1 MHTKSYIRIFV
12 ITFISVIL
20 TMVPTIVSNHG
31 LFLYAGDYY
40 FQQIP
45 FYTHAS
51 EVIANRSVGW
61 DWYTDLGSDF
71 IISYGFYLLGSI
83 FFWGISWLPPY
94 AIRYI
99 MPLMIAFKTG
109 IGAVGA
115 YMYIS
120 RYVKDS
126 KATFIGAYI
135 YAFSGFQMVS
145 LIYNHFHDVTALF
158 PFLLLSF
165 ELLVTE
171 NKKCC
176 FAFMVC
182 IIALTN
188 YFFFVGIVVF
198 VILYYIVKCLK
209 KEFAFSVRGLLSI
222 AFESVIG
229 IGCAAIILVPT
240 FIVLSSAERV
250 SDTLYGVNLISYD
263 DNTIIPKILQSLF
276 IMPDL
281 PSNAMLFQS
290 QDNTHNWAS
299 ISLYLPLFTITG
311 VVAYVAKNKQDWL
324 STVLKICFVMAIIPA
339 LNSVFSL
346 FNSSYYARWYY
357 MPVLLMSLATAR
369 SLEISYELKP
379 GIKIAAVSLGIL
391 CLVSFLPDMV
401 VTEDT
406 EKLLTMIDAEK
417 EPQKELKFFS
427 LSPIPIVFWQ
437 CIAFA
442 AVSLIIVYVF
452 EHEKSK
458 EKKIIDINKIEVILV
473 AFVIISNIVF
483 INNTVQELGFNR
495 QDQMPYKLIN
505 EKTPEFND
513 TGEYRLNVI
522 NGEAYNNIS
531 MIWNKMN
538 VSCFHSIVANEI
550 NDFFYNI
557 QGDERRML
565 CEYREVDYPVYNLL
579 SVKYVLNGSTGD
591 ELNVELKHTDLKGFS
606 LYDKQGMYYIYK
618 NDHFV
623 PFGVTYDYCIDDS
636 VLESYLCENVKADI
650 KYQYKKMIMM
660 RALVLD
666 KKDIEKYKEYISPL
680 PDSMFESLDEETYF
694 FDCDERSAH
703 ACTSFEYDSKGYR
716 AEIKVDKPSLV
727 YFSVPCSNGWTA
739 KVNGK
744 GADVIKAHYGLT
756 AVAVEKGENKIEF
769 SYETPGLREG
779 KKISLVSVIVL
790 IVYTMIVMKNQH
802 SEK

>member
-1 MHTKSYIRIFV
+1 MIRF
-12 ITFISVIL
+12 
-20 TMVPTIVSNHG
+20 
-31 LFLYAGDYY
+31 LF
-40 FQQIP
+40 
-45 FYTHAS
+45 
-51 EVIANRSVGW
+51 R
-61 DWYTDLGSDF
+61 LGF
-71 IISYGFYLLGSI
+71 
-83 FFWGISWLPPY
+83 
-94 AIRYI
+94 
-99 MPLMIAFKTG
+99 
-109 IGAVGA
+109 
-115 YMYIS
+115 
-120 RYVKDS
+120 
-126 KATFIGAYI
+126 
-135 YAFSGFQMVS
+135 
-145 LIYNHFHDVTALF
+145 
-158 PFLLLSF
+158 
-165 ELLVTE
+165 
-171 NKKCC
+171 
-176 FAFMVC
+176 
-182 IIALTN
+182 
-188 YFFFVGIVVF
+188 
-198 VILYYIVKCLK
+198 
-209 KEFAFSVRGLLSI
+209 
-222 AFESVIG
+222 
-229 IGCAAIILVPT
+229 
-240 FIVLSSAERV
+240 
-250 SDTLYGVNLISYD
+250 
-263 DNTIIPKILQSLF
+263 
-276 IMPDL
+276 
-281 PSNAMLFQS
+281 
-290 QDNTHNWAS
+290 
-299 ISLYLPLFTITG
+299 
-311 VVAYVAKNKQDWL
+311 
-324 STVLKICFVMAIIPA
+324 
-339 LNSVFSL
+339 
-346 FNSSYYARWYY
+346 
-357 MPVLLMSLATAR
+357 
-369 SLEISYELKP
+369 
-379 GIKIAAVSLGIL
+379 L

-550 NDFFYNI
+550 NDFLYNI